1 MRYIKRNSFIPSFF
15 VILIL
20 ILTGCLG
27 QETNEGSENNVIR
40 IGFIGPLTG
49 KAAQL
54 GWHMVQGGQLAVDE
68 VNAAGGIMI
77 GNTKYTVQL
86 ITADSEY
93 RVDTGVAVIERLIVE
108 DNVDVVVG
116 GLHSSACLAAMEISQ
131 ELKTPFVI
139 TGAIS
144 SKIGDRIAAQNM
156 THLFQLSPTAE
167 DRARIDVEAI
177 LTLID
182 PVPTKI
188 ALIAENSDAGRDI
201 SEEFMEFYIENMDF
215 AEITIDYVDP
225 MQTDFTAE
233 IAKISGLGIELLWLM
248 LIGTPFYSFADQ
260 WYEGGDPK
268 VIVFADGGDATSN
281 AFLRVER
288 TKVLWWL
295 VDQVW
300 ITTVNASSRT
310 YPFVQAYSAKY
321 GDLPLYYSAQQYDGI
336 YIVLEAMKQAG
347 NPHDKDAVA
356 SALEKVKV
364 TGVKGQNY
372 FRPIEKGHTMSNY
385 LIVTQIQLYKD
396 KLRHVVVFPLRDAE
410 AHFIF
415 P

>member
-1 MRYIKRNSFIPSFF
+1 MA
-15 VILIL
+15 
-20 ILTGCLG
+20 GCLG
-27 QETNEGSENNVIR
+27 QETNEGMENNVIR
-40 IGFIGPLTG
+40 IGFMGPLTG

-54 GWHMVQGGQLAVDE
+54 GWHMAQGGQLAVDE
-68 VNAAGGIMI
+68 VNAAGGMTI

-86 ITADSEY
+86 ISADSEY
-93 RVDTGVAVIERLIVE
+93 RVDTGATVIERLIIE
-108 DNVDVVVG
+108 DNVDAVVG
-116 GLHSSACLAAMEISQ
+116 GLHSSACLAAMEIAQ
-131 ELKTPFVI
+131 ELRTPFVI

-144 SKIGDRIAAQNM
+144 SKIGDRIAKQNM
-156 THLFQLSPTAE
+156 THLFQLSPTVE

-177 LTLID
+177 LTLMD
-182 PVPTKI
+182 PAPTKI
-188 ALIAENSDAGRDI
+188 ALVAENSDAGRDI
-201 SEEFMEFYIENMDF
+201 SQAFIESYSDNVDF
-215 AEITIDYVDP
+215 EEITIDYVDP

-260 WYEGGDPK
+260 WYEGGDPNA
-268 VIVFADGGDATSN
+268 VVFADGGDATSN
-281 AFLRVER
+281 AFLRAER

-356 SALEKVKV
+356 SALEIVKT

-372 FRPIEKGHTMSNY
+372 FRPIEEGHTMPNY
-385 LIVTQIQLYKD
+385 LVVTQIQLHEE
-396 KLRHVVVFPLRDAE
+396 KLRHTVVFPLRDAE